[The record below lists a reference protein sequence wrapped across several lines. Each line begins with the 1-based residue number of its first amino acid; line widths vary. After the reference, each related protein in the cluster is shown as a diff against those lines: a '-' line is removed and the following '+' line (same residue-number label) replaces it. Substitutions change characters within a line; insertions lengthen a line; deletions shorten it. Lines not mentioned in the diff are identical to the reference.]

1 MIEINFILIIMGI
14 FLDNVLGFYFCFI
27 ACFPL
32 EGGHVLFYLLFCFG
46 FGLGIFKTVSYSE
59 ALAILELTM

>member
-1 MIEINFILIIMGI
+1 MGI
-14 FLDNVLGFYFCFI
+14 FLDSVLGFYFCFI

-32 EGGHVLFYLLFCFG
+32 EGGMFPLFCFS
-46 FGLGIFKTVSYSE
+46 FGLGIFKTVSHYE

>member
-1 MIEINFILIIMGI
+1 MIEINFILIFMGL

-27 ACFPL
+27 TCFPL
-32 EGGHVLFYLLFCFG
+32 EGGHVLFYLLFCF
-46 FGLGIFKTVSYSE
+46 LKIVSHYE